1 MQGLD
6 PLMGGILEKMN
17 EVTDHSN
24 LLRLQQDKAMGLPV
38 EGLPSVDQGLAEK
51 KDHHELD
58 PYNVAA
64 ESFYNTSSLAVGA
77 GPIAGS
83 K

>member
-1 MQGLD
+1 
-6 PLMGGILEKMN
+6 
-17 EVTDHSN
+17 
-24 LLRLQQDKAMGLPV
+24 MGLPV
-38 EGLPSVDQGLAEK
+38 EGLPSVSNEFAEK
-51 KDHHELD
+51 REHHDLD

-64 ESFYNTSSLAVGA
+64 ESFYNTSSLSVGA